1 MLLHLMRARR
11 TRREWRRRIVAKG
24 LRGATKVQLRRIDRT
39 SVTHQHVAKV
49 GIEAAVDRG
58 SPKASREIN
67 GQPSGVQSGQAIEM
81 GRMVLVLMT
90 GLTDAKP
97 TIIQVR
103 AHGRA
108 HSGGVGMSSG
118 GGGMVGRNRRGRRGS
133 TNDPQSSLIN
143 VADGVGSRTR
153 GTGGTGNG
161 ILPHPVGP
169 T

>member
-1 MLLHLMRARR
+1 M
-11 TRREWRRRIVAKG
+11 
-24 LRGATKVQLRRIDRT
+24 QLRRIDRA

-67 GQPSGVQSGQAIEM
+67 GQPSGVQFGQAIEM

-108 HSGGVGMSSG
+108 HSGGIGMSSG
-118 GGGMVGRNRRGRRGS
+118 GGGMVGRDRRGRRGS
-133 TNDPQSSLIN
+133 TDPQSSLIN